1 MKLQYQI
8 LLLGT
13 LMLVTILTMMVLF
26 STVVLQHSYDTL
38 ERGDTI
44 DEMDRGV
51 SALKNDLEDLTV
63 RLFDWAFWDDTYQF
77 AQGKNPT
84 YIENNLMEE
93 AYLNLNLNA
102 LLIYNQTG
110 DQVYAQGFNL
120 TTGEYAD
127 LPEGLNASIA
137 ANHDLLF
144 SKSDLPDNVNGT
156 LLLPGGPVLITASP
170 ILNST
175 YEGPSA
181 GTMIMVKSLDQHWL
195 GTIKSRSGI
204 PVSILTPDRAAID
217 PNLSGEV
224 ALLSSGE
231 PLTIPVSSDIIR
243 GYQQIPELDGGD
255 GFILSVENTRE
266 ITKTGAATIDGY
278 LKIVGL
284 AGILWALIILLILRR
299 TFLKRVDLLIT
310 GVGLVQQGDAGR
322 MRLREMKGDEELDIL
337 ASAINRMLD
346 EIDRAQAATRASE
359 LRYRGVVEDQTEMI
373 CRVDAAWK
381 VTFMNNA
388 FRRYFGE
395 DRPDGQESTTL
406 FPMIPDFARQKTLAF
421 LSDLT
426 PEKPAAETEIR
437 FLNEGKTQWVAWIVR
452 GIFDPAGAPTEY
464 QFVGRDV
471 TAQKEGLVELQQY
484 RDHLEDLVAQRTEEM
499 MGMQEELLSIERLES
514 VGILAGGIAHDFNNL
529 LSAIL
534 GNIELVRMDLDE
546 NSPLD
551 ERMAEMERVV
561 HRATALTHQLLTF
574 ARGGAPIRKR
584 ANLGPVISDTSAFT
598 CRGSAVRCICTIAD
612 DLWVTEVDLDQIS
625 QVINN
630 IVLNGV
636 QAMPEGGTIT
646 VTAENRV
653 LDGTELIP
661 LPAGEYVRIIIR
673 DEGTGIAPEQL
684 SRVFDPFFTTKAAG
698 SGLGLST
705 SFSIVRQHN
714 GLIHAESG
722 VGAGTTFT
730 ILIPVAHR
738 PATGEEEQ
746 NQKPE

>member
-1 MKLQYQI
+1 MKLQYKI

-13 LMLVTILTMMVLF
+13 LMLVTILATMVLF

-51 SALKNDLEDLTV
+51 SALQNDQGEMTT

-77 AQGKNPT
+77 TQGRSPT
-84 YIENNLMEE
+84 YIKKNLMEE
-93 AYLNLNLNA
+93 TFQNFNLNG
-102 LLIYNQTG
+102 LLVYNQTG
-110 DQVYAQGFNL
+110 NLIYAQGFDL
-120 TTGEYAD
+120 TTREYAD
-127 LPEGLNASIA
+127 LPEGLNVSIA
-137 ANHDLLF
+137 AHHSTLF
-144 SKSDLPDNVNGT
+144 SGTDLAQDVNGT
-156 LLLPGGPVLITASP
+156 LLLPGGPVLIVSAP
-170 ILNST
+170 ILTSSF
-175 YEGPSA
+175 EGPSA
-181 GTMIMVKSLDQHWL
+181 GTMMMVRSLDQHWL
-195 GTIKSRSGI
+195 STISSRSGI
-204 PVSILTPDRAAID
+204 PISILTPDQAAID

-231 PLTIPVSSDIIR
+231 PLTVPVSSDIIK
-243 GYQQIPELDGGD
+243 GYQRIPDLDGRD

-266 ITKTGAATIDGY
+266 ITKTGTATIAGY
-278 LKIVGL
+278 LEIVGL
-284 AGILWALIILLILRR
+284 AGILWALIVLLILRR

-322 MRLREMKGDEELDIL
+322 MRLREMKGDDELDIL

-395 DRPDGQESTTL
+395 DQPDGQESTTL
-406 FPMIPDFARQKTLAF
+406 FPMIPDFARQKALAF

-426 PEKPAAETEIR
+426 PEEPAAETEIR
-437 FLNEGKTQWVAWIVR
+437 FPHEGKTQWVAWTIR
-452 GIFDPAGAPTEY
+452 GIFDPAGAPAEY

-529 LSAIL
+529 LAAIR

-546 NSPLD
+546 ESPLD

-561 HRATALTHQLLTF
+561 LRATALTRQLLTF
-574 ARGGAPIRKR
+574 AKGGAPIRKR
-584 ANLGPVISDTSAFT
+584 ANLGPVISDTAVFT
-598 CRGSAVRCICTIAD
+598 CRGSPVRCTCSIAD
-612 DLWVTEVDLDQIS
+612 DLRVTEVDLDQIS

-630 IVLNGV
+630 IILNGI
-636 QAMPEGGTIT
+636 QAMPEGGTINI
-646 VTAENRV
+646 TAENQV
-653 LDGTELIP
+653 LDGTEPIP
-661 LPAGEYVRIIIR
+661 LPAGEYVRITIA
-673 DEGTGIAPEQL
+673 DEGIGIAPEQL

-714 GLIHAESG
+714 GLILVNSAPDK
-722 VGAGTTFT
+722 GTSFS
-730 ILIPVAHR
+730 ILIPAVHT
-738 PATGEEEQ
+738 PVTGDEGL
-746 NQKPE
+746 K